1 MECEETCGR
10 FIMREGLAVSRTGR
24 HRKLPSRLIASSL
37 PHDAPLFRHQYCGE
51 NTKMMEEGVDMEAFY
66 VCVNSTLIG
75 ESRSTVPRGLPRLTY
90 KRRVYT
96 YK

>member
-10 FIMREGLAVSRTGR
+10 FIMREGLAVSCTGR

-51 NTKMMEEGVDMEAFY
+51 NIKMMEEGVDVEAFY
-66 VCVNSTLIG
+66 VCVKFTLIS
-75 ESRSTVPRGLPRLTY
+75 ESRSTVLRGPPRLTY
-90 KRRVYT
+90 KRKIYT

>member
-37 PHDAPLFRHQYCGE
+37 PHDATLFCHQYCGE
-51 NTKMMEEGVDMEAFY
+51 NIKLMEEGVD
-66 VCVNSTLIG
+66 VDTLIC
-75 ESRSTVPRGLPRLTY
+75 ESRSTVLRGPPRLTY
-90 KRRVYT
+90 KRKIYT